1 MLKADLHIHTTT
13 SDGVFTPS
21 KVVLRAKEKGLQLIA
36 VTDHDAIG
44 GIAQAKKCAA
54 DQGIQV
60 LSGVELSCGGSAEIH
75 VLGYG
80 FDENNQIL
88 HEFLQN
94 MRDERKSRAD
104 KILHKLDQIG
114 FPVNLPE
121 TDDTTAVG
129 RPMIARAMMARGYVS
144 SVQEAFDRYLN
155 RGCPAYVARQELDV
169 CKAITLLRSL
179 GAVPVLAHPSLI
191 KLPPEEIN
199 IRFREWIDAGLMGI
213 EIYHPAMYECHKALW
228 EKTAREN
235 CMLITGGSDFH
246 AIGDSHADIGAIT
259 RYWNN
264 CSEDAEKLL
273 NAIDQLKN

>member
-36 VTDHDAIG
+36 VTDHDAID

-54 DQGIQV
+54 DQGMQV

-88 HEFLQN
+88 HAFLQN

-179 GAVPVLAHPSLI
+179 GAVPVLAHRIMMRSI
-191 KLPPEEIN
+191 S
-199 IRFREWIDAGLMGI
+199 
-213 EIYHPAMYECHKALW
+213 YQ
-228 EKTAREN
+228 
-235 CMLITGGSDFH
+235 
-246 AIGDSHADIGAIT
+246 
-259 RYWNN
+259 NN
-264 CSEDAEKLL
+264 GEKLIRELL
-273 NAIDQLKN
+273 NQVPVPTEKMV